1 MTVQTHS
8 RRTCALHAAPRAAHL
23 PGAPLAEGLV
33 VHEGE
38 QRLQVRHALT
48 AARRRR
54 RAAHDP
60 AALGAQR
67 DGHLRARAR
76 SGGRRGGAHAHAAA
90 RAQQPPPEVAQPR

>member
-1 MTVQTHS
+1 VTVKTHS
-8 RRTCALHAAPRAAHL
+8 RHASALHAAPRAAHL
-23 PGAPLAEGLV
+23 PGAPLAEWLV
-33 VHEGE
+33 VQEGK
-38 QRLQVRHALT
+38 QRLQVRHTLA

-67 DGHLRARAR
+67 NGHLRARAR
-76 SGGRRGGAHAHAAA
+76 SSSRRGIAHAHAAA